1 MAKNVVIMK
10 KNWLFSLCA
19 RGKHTFDT
27 WAAARQG
34 RGSGELRDLEGKLKR
49 RKGEA
54 GTGTVE
60 AINIYR

>member
-1 MAKNVVIMK
+1 MLWSWRKTGYSHYGQEV
-10 KNWLFSLCA
+10 
-19 RGKHTFDT
+19 GKHTFDT

-60 AINIYR
+60 AITIYK